1 MAAAAAPQHST
12 IQQNAAAI
20 SLCMLILKYMRMDG
34 CVRSGKEK
42 FSGKIAA
49 PYGEYGNPLPKKR
62 RPERQSREN
71 FKCGLLYS
79 HGNAWLRLTHT
90 QKPYIK
96 LLVSPAYMWC

>member
-1 MAAAAAPQHST
+1 
-12 IQQNAAAI
+12 
-20 SLCMLILKYMRMDG
+20 MDV
-34 CVRSGKEK
+34 CEVEK

-49 PYGEYGNPLPKKR
+49 PYGEYGNPLPKKTR

-79 HGNAWLRLTHT
+79 HGNAWQLTHT

-96 LLVSPAYMWC
+96 LLVSLWC